1 MSTNPI
7 GERGKAE
14 EHRWMREQEAK
25 IAEAM
30 KQMQKPVKVE
40 EPPTTSPRMT

>member
-14 EHRWMREQEAK
+14 EHRWVREQEAK

-30 KQMQKPVKVE
+30 KQVQKPVKVE
-40 EPPTTSPRMT
+40 EPQRTSPPST